1 MGKIARVK
9 EYRPFEM
16 KAIGEAG
23 EFEGWLSTF
32 GNIDSYGDTV
42 VKGAYKKTVAENNGK
57 FPILW
62 VHDHSE
68 PLGSLFAEERE
79 KGLWVKGSLNL
90 DVQRAREA
98 RSLVQR
104 GDVSGMS
111 IYYTAIQ
118 VGFKEMDGQ
127 QVRVLKEIRLYE
139 GSILPIPADNEAR
152 IQSMKSA
159 AMLGDP
165 NAMSLDEWRERL
177 IGLPADQ
184 LEEIKSL
191 LEAEKSG
198 RVPTLTP
205 PVESAQD
212 EAVVYAFEEMRKSL
226 SAINDV
232 LKGEIK

>member
-1 MGKIARVK
+1 MGRIARVK

-32 GNIDSYGDTV
+32 GNVDSYGDTV
-42 VKGAYKKTVAENNGK
+42 VKGAYKKTVEENNGK
-57 FPILW
+57 FPVLW
-62 VHDHSE
+62 VHDHRE
-68 PLGSLFAEERE
+68 PIGSLFADERE
-79 KGLWVKGSLNL
+79 EGLWVKGSLNL

-111 IYYTAIQ
+111 IYYTALQ
-118 VGFKEMDGQ
+118 VGSKTIDGQ

-152 IQSMKSA
+152 IQAMKSA
-159 AMLGDP
+159 AMIGDP
-165 NAMSLDEWRERL
+165 NAISLDEWRERL
-177 IGLPADQ
+177 LGLPAEQ
-184 LEEIKSL
+184 LESIKSL

-198 RVPTLTP
+198 GVPTLSR

-212 EAVVYAFEEMRKSL
+212 EAAEAALEAMRRSFAVIKS
-226 SAINDV
+226 A